1 MTILSPEIERL
12 AKLVAAQ
19 TGKTA
24 EEVIRD
30 AVEAQARI
38 AGVEVPEP
46 VRAHKDI
53 DLERV
58 HEIVRRVTS
67 RPLKDARSP
76 KEILDEAWGHR
87 A

>member
-46 VRAHKDI
+46 VRARKDI

-58 HEIVRRVTS
+58 REIVQRVTS
-67 RPLKDARSP
+67 RPLKDSRSP

>member
-12 AKLVAAQ
+12 VKLVAAQ

-38 AGVEVPEP
+38 AGVEIPEA
-46 VRAHKDI
+46 VRARKDI

-58 HEIVRRVTS
+58 REIVQRVTS
-67 RPLKDARSP
+67 RPLKDNRSP